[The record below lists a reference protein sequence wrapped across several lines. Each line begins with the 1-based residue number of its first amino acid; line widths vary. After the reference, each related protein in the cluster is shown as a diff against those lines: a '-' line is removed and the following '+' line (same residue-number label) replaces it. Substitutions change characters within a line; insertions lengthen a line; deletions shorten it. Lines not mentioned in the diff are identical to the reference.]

1 MLVLWVLGPGR
12 PSLGWC
18 EQYPRYTA
26 YSALAKE
33 GIRIRKEIRLD
44 QLEGFDQLEIGLDLG
59 QLEIGLD
66 MICYDLI
73 GPSLGGQESSLY
85 IKRGDVLRRGAMKKE
100 QTIQFPQIL

>member
-1 MLVLWVLGPGR
+1 M
-12 PSLGWC
+12 
-18 EQYPRYTA
+18 A
-26 YSALAKE
+26 YSVLAKE
-33 GIRIRKEIRLD
+33 GIRIRKDIRLD

-85 IKRGDVLRRGAMKKE
+85 KGRLCIKEKAMKKE
-100 QTIQFPQIL
+100 QTIQFPPNTLVSLHADFAP

>member
-1 MLVLWVLGPGR
+1 MLVLWVLGPGQ

-18 EQYPRYTA
+18 EQYPRYCSAAAVA

-33 GIRIRKEIRLD
+33 GIRIKEIRLD
-44 QLEGFDQLEIGLDLG
+44 QLEGFDQLEIGLD
-59 QLEIGLD
+59 
-66 MICYDLI
+66 MICFDLV

-85 IKRGDVLRRGAMKKE
+85 LMRGDVLRRGAMKKE

>member
-1 MLVLWVLGPGR
+1 MLVLWVLGPGQ

-18 EQYPRYTA
+18 EQYPRYCSAAAVA
-26 YSALAKE
+26 YSALAKD
-33 GIRIRKEIRLD
+33 GIRIKEIRLD

-85 IKRGDVLRRGAMKKE
+85 KGR
-100 QTIQFPQIL
+100 

>member
-1 MLVLWVLGPGR
+1 MGHQLGGQGP
-12 PSLGWC
+12 
-18 EQYPRYTA
+18 Q
-26 YSALAKE
+26 
-33 GIRIRKEIRLD
+33 D

-85 IKRGDVLRRGAMKKE
+85 KGRWCTKEGRGMEKE

>member
-1 MLVLWVLGPGR
+1 MWYC
-12 PSLGWC
+12 SM
-18 EQYPRYTA
+18 A
-26 YSALAKE
+26 YSILAKE
-33 GIRIRKEIRLD
+33 GIRIRKDIRLD

-85 IKRGDVLRRGAMKKE
+85 RKRGDVLRSGAMKKE

>member
-1 MLVLWVLGPGR
+1 MLVLWVLGPGQ
-12 PSLGWC
+12 PSLDRR
-18 EQYPRYTA
+18 EQYLRYCSATAVA

-33 GIRIRKEIRLD
+33 GITIKEIRLD
-44 QLEGFDQLEIGLDLG
+44 QLEGFD

-85 IKRGDVLRRGAMKKE
+85 RKRGDVLRSGAMKKE